1 MAVARLDRLVRPL
14 GALALTLAV
23 ATVVVGLFVTPEE
36 RVLGPSIRILYVH
49 VGAAWTAYLAYGVM
63 ALGAV
68 AYLNGRQAIWDRLA
82 AASAELGVVLMT
94 LTLATGMLWARVAQG
109 WWWQWSDAR
118 LTLTLL
124 LWLMSIAYV
133 VLRRATEGELR
144 AQLSAVL
151 ALITLPAIV
160 LNHFATLLFRSYHPD
175 TILARPDAAAADA
188 PFVGGVALSLA
199 AYTALY
205 AWLVV
210 ARMGL
215 DAQRAD
221 GASDGSA
228 PDVDA
233 AHPRTGA
240 R

>member
-1 MAVARLDRLVRPL
+1 MAAARLDRLVRPL
-14 GALALTLAV
+14 GAVALALAA
-23 ATVVVGLFVTPEE
+23 ATVGVGLFLSPEE
-36 RVLGPSIRILYVH
+36 RVLGASIRILYVH
-49 VGAAWTAYLAYGVM
+49 VGAAWTAYLAYAVM
-63 ALGAV
+63 AFGAV
-68 AYLNGRQAIWDRLA
+68 AYLRGRKAVWDRLA

-94 LTLATGMLWARVAQG
+94 LTLATGMIWARVAQG

-151 ALITLPAIV
+151 ALVSLPAIV
-160 LNHFATLLFRSYHPD
+160 LNHFATLLFRTYHPD
-175 TILARPDAAAADA
+175 TILARPDAPAADS

-205 AWLVV
+205 AWLLI

-215 DAQRAD
+215 EARRAPADESRAERD
-221 GASDGSA
+221 GEA
-228 PDVDA
+228 V
-233 AHPRTGA
+233 T
-240 R
+240 